1 LSTKYN
7 PSIIVADDEPDILET
22 ISDIVE
28 AFHPHVLKANDGQEA
43 LDLFKANRI
52 SCIVSDINMPRMN
65 GLNFLK
71 EIRNLG
77 HETPVIFV
85 TAHTEKKMVIEAFR
99 LGATD
104 YIEKPFDIDQLLSL
118 VKETHELGLSI
129 LDMEDEL
136 KEIVAQSKLSESKI
150 KKFKECKKAVRLMS
164 IENEKR
170 RKVGSLKP
178 EIPLIKSGN
187 KKKN

>member
-1 LSTKYN
+1 MSIKYN

-28 AFHPHVLKANDGQEA
+28 TFHPHVLRANDGQEA
-43 LDLFKANRI
+43 LDLFKANRV
-52 SCIVSDINMPRMN
+52 SCIISDINMPRLN

-77 HETPVIFV
+77 FETPVIFV

-104 YIEKPFDIDQLLSL
+104 YIEKPFDIDQLLGL
-118 VKETHELGLSI
+118 VKQTHELGIAI

-136 KEIVAQSKLSESKI
+136 KEIVAHSKLSESKI

-170 RKVGSLKP
+170 RKAS
-178 EIPLIKSGN
+178 
-187 KKKN
+187 